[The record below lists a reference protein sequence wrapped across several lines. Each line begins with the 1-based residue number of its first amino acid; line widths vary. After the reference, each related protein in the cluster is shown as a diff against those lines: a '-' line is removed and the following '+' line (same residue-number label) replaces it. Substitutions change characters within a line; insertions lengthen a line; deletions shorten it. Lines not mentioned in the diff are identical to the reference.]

1 MLSDNELLELLADIE
16 SDRVERKASLSDRD
30 RVRQAICAFAN
41 DLPDHRKPG
50 VVFLGVH
57 DDGTCA
63 NLRITDELLRT
74 LSDMRS
80 DGNILPFPM
89 MTVQK
94 KILDGCEMAVVEV
107 QPSYNSAGAI
117 QRKGLDTRRPAA
129 CHGNGG
135 RRTPFE

>member
-1 MLSDNELLELLADIE
+1 MNMLSDSELLGLLAEIE

-50 VVFLGVH
+50 VVFLGVN

-63 NLRITDELLRT
+63 NFPITGELLRT

-80 DGNILPFPM
+80 DGDILPFPM

-94 KILDGCEMAVVEV
+94 KIINGCEMAVLEV
-107 QPSYNSAGAI
+107 QPSY
-117 QRKGLDTRRPAA
+117 
-129 CHGNGG
+129 
-135 RRTPFE
+135 TPP